1 VPKAGATRES
11 HFPAIEKRYGE
22 PMSHWHKV
30 MSRVA
35 GKTYPEQMAHL
46 QENHGFSKA
55 HANALV
61 MFTRGSLSARR
72 HATPTDWYKSVTKEQ
87 ARTIRAIFKAVKAK
101 YPSLEL
107 VIAWNQPMLR
117 KGTDYILGAS
127 ATKGYILIN
136 PFSKN
141 VIDEFRPKLREY
153 RVLKHTIALPSDW
166 DVDATLI
173 QAIAKARIAEL
184 KKTAK

>member
-1 VPKAGATRES
+1 MPKAGASRES

-30 MSRVA
+30 MARLE
-35 GKTYPEQMAHL
+35 GKKYPEQMAHL

-61 MFTRGSLSARR
+61 MYTRGSISAQRF
-72 HATPTDWYKSVTKEQ
+72 ATPTAFYKSVSAEQ

-101 YPSLEL
+101 HPSLEL

-117 KGTDYILGAS
+117 KGTNYIFGAS

-136 PFSKN
+136 PFSKE
-141 VIDEFRPKLREY
+141 VIDAFRPKLRDL
-153 RVLKHTIALPSDW
+153 RALKHTIALPSDW
-166 DVDATLI
+166 SVDVKLI
-173 QAIAKARIAEL
+173 QAMAKARLAEL
-184 KKTAK
+184 K

>member
-1 VPKAGATRES
+1 MPKAGASRES

-30 MSRVA
+30 AARLN
-35 GKTYPEQMAHL
+35 GKKYPEQMAHL
-46 QENHGFSKA
+46 QEEHGFSKA

-61 MFTRGSLSARR
+61 MYTRGSVSAQRF
-72 HATPTDWYKSVTKEQ
+72 ATPTDFYKSISAEQ

-101 YPSLEL
+101 HPRLEL
-107 VIAWNQPMLR
+107 VIAWNQLMLR
-117 KGTDYILGAS
+117 KGTNYILGAS

-136 PFSKN
+136 PFSKD
-141 VIDEFRPKLREY
+141 VIATFKPKLRDL

-166 DVDATLI
+166 TIDVKLI
-173 QAIAKARIAEL
+173 QAIAKARLAEL
-184 KKTAK
+184 K

>member
-1 VPKAGATRES
+1 MPKAGATRES

-30 MSRVA
+30 MARVA

-61 MFTRGSLSARR
+61 MYTRGSVSAQRF
-72 HATPTDWYKSVTKEQ
+72 ATPTAFYKSVSAEQ
-87 ARTIRAIFKAVKAK
+87 ARTIRAIFKVVRAK
-101 YPSLEL
+101 HPSLEL

-117 KGTDYILGAS
+117 RGTNYILGVS

-136 PFSKN
+136 PFSKD
-141 VIDEFRPKLREY
+141 VIATFKPKLRDL

-166 DVDATLI
+166 DVDVKLI

>member
-1 VPKAGATRES
+1 MPKAGATRES

-30 MSRVA
+30 MARVA
-35 GKTYPEQMAHL
+35 EKKYPEQMAHL

-61 MFTRGSLSARR
+61 MFTRGSVSAQRF
-72 HATPTDWYKSVTKEQ
+72 ATPTAFYKSVSAEQ
-87 ARTIRAIFKAVKAK
+87 ARTIRAIFKAVRAK
-101 YPSLEL
+101 HPSLEL
-107 VIAWNQPMLR
+107 VVAWNQPMLR
-117 KGTDYILGAS
+117 RGTDYILGVS

-141 VIDEFRPKLREY
+141 VVDEFRPKLREH
-153 RVLKHTIALPSDW
+153 RVLKHTVALPSDW
-166 DVDATLI
+166 DVDVKLI

>member
-1 VPKAGATRES
+1 MPKAGAARES

-30 MSRVA
+30 MARVA

-61 MFTRGSLSARR
+61 MFTRGSVSAQRF
-72 HATPTDWYKSVTKEQ
+72 ATPTAFYKSVSAEQ
-87 ARTIRAIFKAVKAK
+87 ARTIRAIFKAVRAK
-101 YPSLEL
+101 HPSLEL
-107 VIAWNQPMLR
+107 VVAWNQPMLR
-117 KGTDYILGAS
+117 RGTDYILGVS

-141 VIDEFRPKLREY
+141 VVDEFRPKLREH
-153 RVLKHTIALPSDW
+153 RVLKHTVALPSDW
-166 DVDATLI
+166 DVDVKLI

>member
-1 VPKAGATRES
+1 MPKAGASRGS
-11 HFPAIEKRYGE
+11 PFPAIEKRYGE

-30 MSRVA
+30 MARLD
-35 GKTYPEQMAHL
+35 GKKYPEQMAHL

-61 MFTRGSLSARR
+61 MFTRGSVSAQRF
-72 HATPTDWYKSVTKEQ
+72 ATPTAFYKSVSADQ
-87 ARTIRAIFKAVKAK
+87 ARTIRAIFKAVKSK
-101 YPSLEL
+101 HPSLEL

-117 KGTDYILGAS
+117 KGTNYILGAS

-136 PFSKN
+136 PFSKD
-141 VIDEFRPKLREY
+141 VIAMFQPKLRDL

-166 DVDATLI
+166 DVDIKLI
-173 QAIAKARIAEL
+173 QAIAKARLAEV
-184 KKTAK
+184 K